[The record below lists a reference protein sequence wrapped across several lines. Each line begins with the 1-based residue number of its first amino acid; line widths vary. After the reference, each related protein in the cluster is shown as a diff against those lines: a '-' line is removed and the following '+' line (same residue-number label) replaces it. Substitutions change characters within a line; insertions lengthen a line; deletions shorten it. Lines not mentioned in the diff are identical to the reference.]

1 MVPFSAL
8 KKREPIQRMAALI
21 AELKADALQARS
33 EMLKIHMQYRNNA
46 YTKLVDF
53 FKKTYNIP
61 ENTDFRLSM
70 DADPTIFR
78 FDQRDS
84 NMWLRF
90 RVQCGGYYVVPTV
103 IDMNRELKTSRMDL
117 SQKILV
123 IIAGGLTDMELL
135 AGKFTGLL
143 ELARNLVMRLLML
156 TGTKEASE

>member
-1 MVPFSAL
+1 MVPFSVL

-21 AELKADALQARS
+21 AELKADAIKARS
-33 EMLKIHMQYRNNA
+33 EMFEIHMKYRNRA
-46 YTKLVDF
+46 HAKLVDF

-78 FDQRDS
+78 FDQSDAK
-84 NMWLRF
+84 MWLSF

-103 IDMNRELKTSRMDL
+103 IDMHRELNTSRMDL

-123 IIAGGLTDMELL
+123 IIAGGLTEMELL
-135 AGKFTGLL
+135 AGKFTGIL
-143 ELARNLVMRLLML
+143 ELARDLVMRML
-156 TGTKEASE
+156 TLKGTKEASE